1 MPYPQDVLHANET
14 LVLDL
19 HPHWWYMASSIAGL
33 AAAVVLGALSLAY
46 DWPDAVR
53 LLAAV
58 FVLGTLIWF
67 LERYIRWVSTH
78 FVLTSD
84 RVIYRSGIIAKRGI
98 EIPLERINTIF
109 FNQRIFE
116 RMLGLGD
123 LEIESASKEGSQ
135 RFDDIRKPD
144 AVQNEIYQQ
153 MEANE
158 IKLADRISGGIN
170 TAHAAQAAQ
179 AAQAAH
185 AAAATPSQPTAS
197 VPEQIEHLARLRD
210 QGLLSD
216 EEFQTKKTELLGRM

>member
-1 MPYPQDVLHANET
+1 MPYPQDVLHRNEE
-14 LVLDL
+14 LILDL
-19 HPHWWYMASSIAGL
+19 HPHWWFMAKSSGGL
-33 AAAVVLGALSLAY
+33 VAAVLFGALALIIGF
-46 DWPDAVR
+46 PDPLL

-58 FVLGTLIWF
+58 VVLAALVWF
-67 LERYIRWVSTH
+67 GLRYIAWVSTH
-78 FVLTSD
+78 FVLTTD
-84 RVIYRSGIIAKRGI
+84 RVIYRSGVLAKRGV
-98 EIPLERINTIF
+98 EIPLERINTIL

-135 RFDDIRKPD
+135 TFNDIRKPD

-158 IKLADRISGGIN
+158 IKMADRISSGIN
-170 TAHAAQAAQ
+170 
-179 AAQAAH
+179 AAH
-185 AAAATPSQPTAS
+185 QSQPGGAMTTPS

-216 EEFQTKKTELLGRM
+216 EEFQAKKTELLGRM

>member
-1 MPYPQDVLHANET
+1 MPYPQDVLHANEE

-33 AAAVVLGALSLAY
+33 VVAVVFGAVALAN
-46 DWPDAVR
+46 DWPDPVR

-58 FVLGTLIWF
+58 FVLATLVWF
-67 LERYIRWVSTH
+67 VERYIRWVSTH

-84 RVIYRSGIIAKRGI
+84 RVIFRSGVIAKRGI

-170 TAHAAQAAQ
+170 
-179 AAQAAH
+179 AAH
-185 AAAATPSQPTAS
+185 AAHSQAPAPAPAAHPPQS

-210 QGLLSD
+210 QGALT
-216 EEFQTKKTELLGRM
+216 EVEFQTKKTELLGRM